1 MGGHMTNRATQ
12 WSRPG
17 DALRLIGSNPVEPT
31 AVTSIVSTATDILR
45 EELQSL
51 AASGI
56 GQIPA
61 TLLPNALPG
70 SQQLDGRVPP
80 LVDALAQLLKVPPAQ
95 LTQLIF
101 QTPSSPGEGDG
112 GSQSVRVLRTLQPVA
127 AGEVTRLSLHLE
139 NDDDQPDECGLY
151 VTDLIGPSGA
161 RLPASHLRVSPN
173 PTRVAGHGAAD
184 VQIEVRIPSGTAEG
198 WYTGLLQTDDG
209 EDLRALVQVRVGR

>member
-1 MGGHMTNRATQ
+1 M
-12 WSRPG
+12 
-17 DALRLIGSNPVEPT
+17 
-31 AVTSIVSTATDILR
+31 SIVSTATDILR

-70 SQQLDGRVPP
+70 SEQLDGRVQP
-80 LVDALAQLLKVPPAQ
+80 LVDALSRLLKVPPGQ

-101 QTPSSPGEGDG
+101 QTPSSSPGAEDG
-112 GSQSVRVLRTLQPVA
+112 SSQSVRVLRTPHPVA
-127 AGEVTRLSLHLE
+127 AGSVTRLSLHLE

-161 RLPASHLRVSPN
+161 RLPASHVRVSPN
-173 PTRVAGHGAAD
+173 PTRIAGHGSAD
-184 VQIEVRIPSGTAEG
+184 VQIEVRIPSGTAAG
-198 WYTGLLQTDDG
+198 CYTGLLQTDDG
-209 EDLRALVQVRVGR
+209 EDLRALVQVRVGQ